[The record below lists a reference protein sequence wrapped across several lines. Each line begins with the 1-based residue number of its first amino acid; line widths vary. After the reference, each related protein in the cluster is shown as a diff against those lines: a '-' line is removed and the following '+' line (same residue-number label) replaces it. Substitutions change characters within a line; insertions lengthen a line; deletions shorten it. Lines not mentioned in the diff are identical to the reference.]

1 VSRSIAVELDRQR
14 KAAAGCSPRFQ
25 VWLGGRHKRIAHPP
39 GVAHRQRD
47 FVQHVQMSRAFD
59 LTNQR
64 GHRIDI
70 EIQGPGQSVQVRLEL
85 QTLVRATLFIEGV
98 IAGAGKNIQIFTQ
111 HFLPVELFVVLGLQA
126 LVIFRDAWLPL
137 RPG

>member
-1 VSRSIAVELDRQR
+1 LTGNGKPPRAARHAS
-14 KAAAGCSPRFQ
+14 KYGWAAASKRF
-25 VWLGGRHKRIAHPP
+25 AHPL

-47 FVQHVQMSRAFD
+47 FVQHVQTSRAFD

-70 EIQGPGQSVQVRLEL
+70 EIQGPGQSVQVRFEL
-85 QTLVRATLFIEGV
+85 QTLVRAALFIEGV

-126 LVIFRDAWLPL
+126 LVIFRVDLQDGDVFH
-137 RPG
+137 RPGH